1 MLQDK
6 KPRCRCYWPID
17 ALHLIT
23 ITKSKM
29 FSEMGE
35 DSGDYVIV
43 GDVRQRKAA
52 SLHLQVTR
60 EKLFLSFFNG
70 LKISYIHFYKK
81 CEGI

>member
-1 MLQDK
+1 
-6 KPRCRCYWPID
+6 
-17 ALHLIT
+17 
-23 ITKSKM
+23 M
-29 FSEMGE
+29 FLEMGE

-60 EKLFLSFFNG
+60 EKLFLSFFNR